1 LEQIHTIS
9 IGQPQTYSDERGIW
23 RSAIYRTPVTGP
35 IELRLR
41 GLAGD
46 QVADTDNHG
55 SADQAIC
62 CHPIKHYA
70 KR

>member
-9 IGQPQTYSDERGIW
+9 IGQPQTYSDERGTW